1 MVRHVIGEAVKETG
15 DASAIEEV
23 RGVSGGEIN
32 EAFLVTTGQQR
43 YFVKINRET
52 AADFFEWEARGLEL
66 LRSTK
71 TVAVPEVYFYGE
83 KDGVAALVLEWVEGQ
98 PNERTEETLGRDVA
112 RMHRTYGQAFGLDY
126 DNYIGTFEQL
136 NGWHED
142 WIVLLR
148 DKRLAVQAELAERKG
163 RMNAKRRSR
172 MENILEGL
180 DRWVPGDVKPS
191 PLHGDLWGGNWI
203 VGSGGRPYLIDPAV
217 FYGHFEF
224 ELAFTEL
231 FGGYS
236 ARFYDAYR
244 EMLPIPPE
252 YEERRPLYQLYYLL
266 VHLNEFGEAYGGSVD
281 RVLRK
286 YGG

>member
-1 MVRHVIGEAVKETG
+1 MHVIAEAVKETG
-15 DASAIEEV
+15 DSSGIQSV
-23 RGVSGGEIN
+23 RSVSGGEIN
-32 EAFLVTTGQQR
+32 EAFLVTTGKQH

-66 LRSTK
+66 LRSTG
-71 TVAVPEVYFYGE
+71 TVAVPDVYFYGE

-112 RMHRTYGQAFGLDY
+112 RMHRTYGKAFGLDY
-126 DNYIGTFEQL
+126 DNFIGTFVQP
-136 NGWHED
+136 NGWRDD
-142 WIVLLR
+142 WAAFLR
-148 DKRLAVQAELAERKG
+148 DKRLAVQANLAEEKG

-172 MENILEGL
+172 MERILERL
-180 DRWVPGDVKPS
+180 DRWVPSNVEPS

-231 FGGYS
+231 FGGFS
-236 ARFYDAYR
+236 GRFYDAYR
-244 EMLPIPPE
+244 EIQPISPE
-252 YEERRPLYQLYYLL
+252 YEERRLLYQLYYLL

-281 RVLRK
+281 RVLER

>member
-1 MVRHVIGEAVKETG
+1 MRHVIAEAVKETG
-15 DASAIEEV
+15 DSSAIEGI

-32 EAFLVTTGQQR
+32 EAFLVTTENQR
-43 YFVKINRET
+43 YFVKINQKT
-52 AADFFEWEARGLEL
+52 ASDFFRWEARGLEL
-66 LRSTK
+66 LRSTE
-71 TVAVPEVYFYGE
+71 TVAVPEVYFCGE

-112 RMHRTYGQAFGLDY
+112 RLHRSYGQAFGLDY
-126 DNYIGTFEQL
+126 DNFIGTFVQK
-136 NGWHED
+136 NGWDDD
-142 WIVLLR
+142 WVAFLR
-148 DKRLAVQAELAERKG
+148 DKRLAAQAKLAEEKG
-163 RMNAKRRSR
+163 RMNEKRRSW
-172 MENILEGL
+172 MERILERV
-180 DRWVPGDVKPS
+180 DRWAPANVKPS

-203 VGSGGRPYLIDPAV
+203 VGSGGKPYLIDPAA

-236 ARFYDAYR
+236 GRFYDAYR
-244 EMLPIPPE
+244 EVQPISPE

-281 RVLRK
+281 RVLQK